1 MALFDVEMP
10 EDFMSDLLGA
20 EFDILAEEMLTES
33 APIYKD
39 SIQKSMKSSLIH
51 DGESEMVESVKASK
65 PKKCKNG
72 AWIVSI
78 GPNGTSKHVYVVKNG
93 HGQRTKR
100 TYPVSNILKAI
111 WKEYGIAGR
120 QAARPWLQKAKND
133 AQQEIMDRMQEVYNK
148 KVGAG

>member
-51 DGESEMVESVKASK
+51 DGESEMVDSVKASK
-65 PKKCKNG
+65 PKKCNNG
-72 AWIVSI
+72 AWIVRI
-78 GPNGTSKHVYVVKNG
+78 GPTGNSKHVYVVKNG